1 MNEII
6 YQKGKTSV
14 CTSTTLFLLKFP
26 NSTYCPQFN
35 CSLIE
40 GCANFTT
47 LKKEVKVHQPIKGIK
62 GKSVKS
68 KIEHEDSRID
78 FELFWDDN
86 EKNQNS
92 GDKMKNED
100 DTKYTKDHKRNR
112 VVAEEDNALSK
123 NNTVA
128 AEIGGIYSDS
138 TTDLEFKSNLNVIRT
153 MLLEVKSVT
162 LAMQTEKGEVR
173 MFSDIMYGIK

>member
-1 MNEII
+1 MYINHP
-6 YQKGKTSV
+6 V
-14 CTSTTLFLLKFP
+14 VLKFP
-26 NSTYCPQFN
+26 NSTCCPQFN
-35 CSLIE
+35 CSWIE
-40 GCANFTT
+40 GCANFTA
-47 LKKEVKVHQPIKGIK
+47 LKKEVKVHQPITKGIK
-62 GKSVKS
+62 GKSVKN

-100 DTKYTKDHKRNR
+100 EIKYTKDHKRNQ
-112 VVAEEDNALSK
+112 VVPEVNNLLSK

-128 AEIGGIYSDS
+128 AEIGEIYSDS
-138 TTDLEFKSNLNVIRT
+138 ITDLEFKSNLNVQRT

-173 MFSDIMYGIK
+173 RFSDIMYGIK